1 MPPPHESEPFRR
13 FLQRVWQADV
23 QPLLRDHRAAQRHQS
38 ARVGGRVAAAGGL
51 FVDALLGLRGRPFTR
66 ALTVLGA
73 RVGALL
79 PDVWDWQ
86 IFRSATPEQRATIA
100 ARVEDRAGT
109 LEDREALELLGLTEE
124 ATPEDLRSAW
134 HAASRRWHPD
144 KAPDESQ
151 RQEYHVRFLI
161 YKGAYER
168 LRTAHAEGRLPRSRS
183 A

>member
-1 MPPPHESEPFRR
+1 MPPSPDSEAFRR
-13 FLQRVWQADV
+13 FLRRVWQADV
-23 QPLLRDHRAAQRHQS
+23 QPLLGDQRAAQRRYS

-51 FVDALLGLRGRPFTR
+51 FVDAFLGLRGRPFTR

-100 ARVEDRAGT
+100 ARVEDRAAT
-109 LEDREALELLGLTEE
+109 LEDREALELLGLTEQ
-124 ATPEDLRSAW
+124 ATPDDLRSAW

-144 KAPDESQ
+144 KAPDDAQ
-151 RQEYHVRFLI
+151 RQEYHVRFLV

-168 LRTAHAEGRLPRSRS
+168 LRAAYADGRLPKPRSE
-183 A
+183 